1 MKWDCFVENSLP
13 KFTFFNSTLKLAYMK
28 KNGNLNDDISVS
40 NALPYLLI
48 NVNGSMLESS
58 STPTDT
64 DIMVSNGKKRTSSIQ
79 EYFDKQKI
87 YFFNGIGW
95 KSNVGVIFIKRVTA
109 AHVFPFTGQS
119 IPHQGNEP
127 QISPNTCVWKS
138 LWITAC
144 TKW

>member
-1 MKWDCFVENSLP
+1 
-13 KFTFFNSTLKLAYMK
+13 MK

-87 YFFNGIGW
+87 YFFNGIG
-95 KSNVGVIFIKRVTA
+95 
-109 AHVFPFTGQS
+109 
-119 IPHQGNEP
+119 
-127 QISPNTCVWKS
+127 
-138 LWITAC
+138 
-144 TKW
+144 